1 MRQRRAL
8 ESKLRNSAS
17 GGPTRGAQRRAA
29 KAKTGL
35 ESVSKGA
42 ALIFPQA
49 SRERYCRSP

>member
-17 GGPTRGAQRRAA
+17 GGPTGGAQRRAA